1 MSLVIP
7 KPTIS
12 AQLRLPLVDALR
24 ALAASLI
31 AWHHFVLYGPLSRWA
46 APNPGELLDILRNYR
61 WAAQFFFVVGGY
73 VLARSM
79 SRRTWDVRQV
89 GWFVV
94 RRYCR
99 LGIPY
104 LAAVALAVAAGAM
117 GQGELSD
124 SVVGHRPTWDQLL
137 AHAFFLQD
145 ILGYESLSAGL
156 WFVCIDFQ
164 LGLIYLALLYLRDAL
179 TRWRGAEPGE
189 GNSTVTMVLGGALAA
204 SSLFYFNL
212 HDRYDVWALFFFG
225 QFFLG
230 VMVYHG
236 LKAAKW
242 LPFLGGYVAMM
253 VAALAYDWRWR
264 QVTSLLVGVVLFG
277 GGKSGLLE
285 RWPASR
291 LVAYLGRTS
300 YSLFLIHYPVLIG
313 VSSLWVRF
321 GWIDRSSAIA
331 GLIVVYA
338 VSLLAADLFFR
349 AVEVPATLLARKFS

>member
-1 MSLVIP
+1 
-7 KPTIS
+7 
-12 AQLRLPLVDALR
+12 
-24 ALAASLI
+24 
-31 AWHHFVLYGPLSRWA
+31 
-46 APNPGELLDILRNYR
+46 
-61 WAAQFFFVVGGY
+61 
-73 VLARSM
+73 M

-89 GWFVV
+89 GRFVV

-104 LAAVALAVAAGAM
+104 LAAIALAVAAGAF
-117 GQGELSD
+117 GRSELGD
-124 SVVGHRPTWDQLL
+124 SVVGNRPTWDQLL
-137 AHAFFLQD
+137 AHVFFLQD

-164 LGLIYLALLYLRDAL
+164 LGLIYVALLYLRDGVA
-179 TRWRGAEPGE
+179 RSRGAEPGE
-189 GNSTVTMVLGGALAA
+189 ANSTVPMVLGGGLAA
-204 SSLFYFNL
+204 SSLFHFNL
-212 HDRYDVWALFFFG
+212 HDRYDMWALFFFG

-242 LPFLGGYVAMM
+242 LPYLGCYAAMM

-264 QVTSLLVGVVLFG
+264 QVTSLLIGLVLFG
-277 GGKSGLLE
+277 GGRSGLME

-300 YSLFLIHYPVLIG
+300 YSLFLIHYPVLIA

-321 GWIDRSSAIA
+321 GWSGRSSAIA

-338 VSLLAADLFFR
+338 ASLLVADLFFR
-349 AVEVPATLLARKFS
+349 AVEAPATLLARKFF